1 LESVMEKSTYR
12 IMTEFTDAVV
22 ARHDGNYAYAAGY
35 LEQTLG
41 DILDAKDGTA
51 AMARIESALRSI
63 VKITEEMNA
72 NV

>member
-1 LESVMEKSTYR
+1 MEKSTYR
-12 IMTEFTDAVV
+12 IMDEFTDAAA
-22 ARHDGNYAYAAGY
+22 ARHGGNYAYAAGY
-35 LEQTLG
+35 MGLTLAG
-41 DILDAKDGTA
+41 ILNSKDGAT

>member
-1 LESVMEKSTYR
+1 MEKSTYR
-12 IMTEFTDAVV
+12 IMDEFTDAAA
-22 ARHDGNYAYAAGY
+22 ARHGGNYAYAAGY
-35 LEQTLG
+35 MEQTLA
-41 DILDAKDGTA
+41 DILNSKDGES

>member
-1 LESVMEKSTYR
+1 MEKSPYR
-12 IMTEFTDAVV
+12 IMDEFTDPAA
-22 ARHDGNYAYAAGY
+22 ARHGGNYAYAAGY
-35 LEQTLG
+35 MEQTLAG
-41 DILDAKDGTA
+41 ILKSKDGAT